1 MAGPVESDK
10 SADTVRV
17 GVAKV
22 TVVESIYDI
31 NARVNESYSSWLLW
45 RESTELGAD
54 ERPVE

>member
-1 MAGPVESDK
+1 MAGPVESNK
-10 SADTVRV
+10 RADTV
-17 GVAKV
+17 GVDVATV
-22 TVVESIYDI
+22 TVEPIYDI